1 MLTADAFGVMPPIAK
16 LTAAQATYHFLS
28 GYTARVAGTERGVV
42 EPQAIFS
49 SCFGA
54 PFMALHPKVYAKL
67 LQEKV
72 ARHKVNVWLINTGW
86 SGGPYGVGQRIAI
99 AHTRAMIRAALSG
112 ALADVPS
119 EEDPIFGIQVPTA
132 CPDVPVEVLKP
143 RSTWPD
149 AAAYDAQARKLAGMF
164 AENFKQFAGQVPAEV
179 QSAGPRVG

>member
-1 MLTADAFGVMPPIAK
+1 
-16 LTAAQATYHFLS
+16 
-28 GYTARVAGTERGVV
+28 
-42 EPQAIFS
+42 
-49 SCFGA
+49 
-54 PFMALHPKVYAKL
+54 
-67 LQEKV
+67 
-72 ARHKVNVWLINTGW
+72 
-86 SGGPYGVGQRIAI
+86 
-99 AHTRAMIRAALSG
+99 MIRAALSG

-164 AENFKQFAGQVPAEV
+164 AENFRQFAGQVPAEV